1 MKLRLIFAA
10 LALSLGGCQLLVDF
24 DRSKV
29 PPQDAGEDADEDA
42 GEDAGED
49 ADEDADED
57 ALQTEAEEEIEGASI
72 NAVRYELERSENEG
86 AKNHPGGFDE

>member
-49 ADEDADED
+49 ADEDA
-57 ALQTEAEEEIEGASI
+57 LQTEAEEEIEGASI

>member
-29 PPQDAGEDADEDA
+29 PPQDAGEDA
-42 GEDAGED
+42 GED
-49 ADEDADED
+49 ADEDTDED
-57 ALQTEAEEEIEGASI
+57 APQAAAEEEIEGASI
-72 NAVRYELERSENEG
+72 SAERHEPDQSENDR
-86 AKNHPGGFDE
+86 AKNHAGGLDE

>member
-49 ADEDADED
+49 ADEDAS
-57 ALQTEAEEEIEGASI
+57 QTEAEEEIEGASI